1 MKSKSFLAYIGE
13 ASVPLLFFSILL
25 RFIIGIL
32 PLFYIFIYARFIDA
46 VIALESNVISLIIP
60 FVGFGLLNYFLRAI
74 YTYIQRKLNLKVLFV
89 LRQKVLDKNSK
100 LSYDHIENPE
110 TYDLIMRVKRGIP
123 NTILQGFFSYL
134 SLIEMAIKVIAITIP
149 IIIFAPITALIVV
162 VCCIPVVLISLR
174 TGKEDYEAFVA
185 YQKTERRMMYF
196 EDVLTERDY
205 AQERVLF
212 SFQDYFLKQ
221 WNDFFTKAAHIFLGV
236 KRKTY
241 TSVKISSLLVTLS
254 FLVMIFFL
262 TRSVLANEIT
272 LGYFTSISVQ
282 LLTISSSIS
291 WMLSSLVHTIM
302 HSKVYIKDLNAFEV
316 LSENDVNENDRSNEI
331 SEIKKVEFKDVSF
344 AYPGTE
350 KNVINNLSLVLN
362 PEESTAIV
370 GANGAGKTTLVK
382 LLLGLYPN
390 YTGEILINDIPL
402 RQIQNKSK
410 LFSVVFQDF
419 ARYEVSIRDNIIFG
433 DASKMNDEQINDLMK
448 SLSLFNDETRFA
460 NGLDSDIGY
469 LTEKNTNIS
478 GGEWQ
483 KLILIRSL
491 AHDGFYYILDE
502 PTASLDPVVESAVY
516 KDYMHLIK
524 DKNKH
529 SLIITHRLGAARLAD
544 RIVVLDDGQF
554 VESGSHDELV
564 SKDGLYKKMYETQK
578 SWYVS

>member
-1 MKSKSFLAYIGE
+1 M
-13 ASVPLLFFSILL
+13 PL
-25 RFIIGIL
+25 
-32 PLFYIFIYARFIDA
+32 
-46 VIALESNVISLIIP
+46 
-60 FVGFGLLNYFLRAI
+60 VGFGLLNYVLRAI

-254 FLVMIFFL
+254 FIVMIFFL
-262 TRSVLANEIT
+262 TRSVLTHEIT

-282 LLTISSSIS
+282 L
-291 WMLSSLVHTIM
+291 
-302 HSKVYIKDLNAFEV
+302 
-316 LSENDVNENDRSNEI
+316 
-331 SEIKKVEFKDVSF
+331 
-344 AYPGTE
+344 
-350 KNVINNLSLVLN
+350 
-362 PEESTAIV
+362 
-370 GANGAGKTTLVK
+370 
-382 LLLGLYPN
+382 
-390 YTGEILINDIPL
+390 
-402 RQIQNKSK
+402 
-410 LFSVVFQDF
+410 
-419 ARYEVSIRDNIIFG
+419 
-433 DASKMNDEQINDLMK
+433 
-448 SLSLFNDETRFA
+448 
-460 NGLDSDIGY
+460 
-469 LTEKNTNIS
+469 
-478 GGEWQ
+478 
-483 KLILIRSL
+483 
-491 AHDGFYYILDE
+491 
-502 PTASLDPVVESAVY
+502 
-516 KDYMHLIK
+516 
-524 DKNKH
+524 
-529 SLIITHRLGAARLAD
+529 
-544 RIVVLDDGQF
+544 
-554 VESGSHDELV
+554 
-564 SKDGLYKKMYETQK
+564 
-578 SWYVS
+578 